1 MHQLS
6 LPTSALLAAA
16 VAVVTVAVVG
26 GCVPGPVVNDPD
38 TYAPVVEVPDCRPN
52 NDGIITADEMPVVV
66 GAIARNRIGENVA
79 VSIAGTVNAD
89 GVRVWDLTR
98 PVVDNEPEGTFTVE
112 EMGEQWFAG
121 LFPSADFAAPL
132 VPGNS
137 QLGPLV
143 VDESGWSLL
152 GGASREEN
160 PPEGQTKIVYDTP
173 SRLYPFPLQLG
184 TKVTTTSRARNAI
197 LLGIQTAFDDTVS
210 VEVVRRGTVLLP
222 DLELENTLQVKVK
235 LERTLVAG
243 DVQQVSYHFVHECF
257 GEVAR
262 FISAAVPLSEELD
275 EDFTIAREV
284 WRLAL

>member
-1 MHQLS
+1 MLNHRS
-6 LPTSALLAAA
+6 SIVVAIAA
-16 VAVVTVAVVG
+16 VA
-26 GCVPGPVVNDPD
+26 GCTPGPAVDDADV
-38 TYAPVVEVPDCRPN
+38 YAPVVEVPDCRPD

-66 GAIARNRIGENVA
+66 GAIARNRIGTNVP
-79 VSIAGTVNAD
+79 VDIDGTVGDD
-89 GVRVWDLTR
+89 GVTRWDLTR
-98 PVVDNEPEGTFTVE
+98 PVVDIEPVGTFTVE

-121 LFPSADFAAPL
+121 LFPNADFAAPL

-143 VDESGWSLL
+143 VDDNGWSLL
-152 GGASREEN
+152 GGASREED
-160 PPEGQTKIVYDTP
+160 PPEGKTQIVYDTP

-184 TKVTTTSRARNAI
+184 TTVTTTSRARNAV
-197 LLGIQTAFDDTVS
+197 LLGIQTAFDDKVTVT
-210 VEVVRRGTVLLP
+210 VVRQGTVVLP
-222 DLELENTLQVKVK
+222 DLELDNTLQVQVK

-262 FISAAVPLSEELD
+262 FISEAVPLDQELD
-275 EDFTIAREV
+275 ENFTTAREV